1 MDTYTPPADVAR
13 NARLAL
19 EVRASKPE
27 SEQGMTA
34 VGLARANQLANR
46 EPVSLTTIRRMAS
59 YFDRHEVDKQG
70 STWDE
75 QGKGWQAWMGW
86 GGDEGRTWANRIL
99 QQVEK
104 AETKSMD
111 IFNPRQRMIAA
122 ALMEIA
128 HEEGKFDWGV
138 GANGAHYV
146 PASENPFLP
155 QNIRC
160 EECVFYADDGGCAI
174 VAGEIED
181 NAVCKFWTIPESEI
195 IQVMPV
201 SDEVPMDEMPMDEVP
216 MDEIKSVMTMDEAR
230 AIVQEY
236 AQLHPDKAS
245 IVYESIEQD
254 LISGKVTRE
263 ELLGQSSKVSPST
276 AEQDEIQKQIVAM
289 AKRYLAFLDS

>member
-1 MDTYTPPADVAR
+1 
-13 NARLAL
+13 
-19 EVRASKPE
+19 
-27 SEQGMTA
+27 
-34 VGLARANQLANR
+34 
-46 EPVSLTTIRRMAS
+46 
-59 YFDRHEVDKQG
+59 
-70 STWDE
+70 
-75 QGKGWQAWMGW
+75 
-86 GGDEGRTWANRIL
+86 
-99 QQVEK
+99 
-104 AETKSMD
+104 MD

-122 ALMEIA
+122 ALMEIT

-181 NAVCKFWTIPESEI
+181 NAVCKFWTIPEGEI

-201 SDEVPMDEMPMDEVP
+201 SDVMDIVDEASGDTP
-216 MDEIKSVMTMDEAR
+216 IYMGLIDDMKSVMTMDEAR

-254 LISGKVTRE
+254 LMSGKITKE
-263 ELLGQSSKVSPST
+263 ELLGQSSKATPST
-276 AEQDEIQKQIVAM
+276 AEQDEIQKQIVM
-289 AKRYLAFLDS
+289 TAKRYLAFLDS

>member
-1 MDTYTPPADVAR
+1 
-13 NARLAL
+13 
-19 EVRASKPE
+19 
-27 SEQGMTA
+27 
-34 VGLARANQLANR
+34 
-46 EPVSLTTIRRMAS
+46 
-59 YFDRHEVDKQG
+59 
-70 STWDE
+70 
-75 QGKGWQAWMGW
+75 
-86 GGDEGRTWANRIL
+86 
-99 QQVEK
+99 
-104 AETKSMD
+104 MD

-181 NAVCKFWTIPESEI
+181 NAVCKFWTIPEQEI
-195 IQVMPV
+195 IQVIPV
-201 SDEVPMDEMPMDEVP
+201 SDDVPMDEMPMDDEP
-216 MDEIKSVMTMDEAR
+216 MDDMKSVMTMDEAR

-254 LISGKVTRE
+254 LMSGKVTKE
-263 ELLGQSSKVSPST
+263 ELLGQSSKANFST
-276 AEQDEIQKQIVAM
+276 AEQDEMQKQIVM
-289 AKRYLAFLDS
+289 TAKRYLAFLDS